1 MIGLRL
7 MDHPPYLPFSLMRCV
22 FPVLLAVA
30 LSGCVVTPIADTSGE
45 PAVVLLVPTFTP
57 TPMPTATLPA
67 PPQPSEVSSPP
78 PAREATATEAIETA
92 AAEATA
98 TPVPTATPTPSGLG
112 IGYVQADVL
121 NLRSGPIASFTVL
134 GQLRKD
140 HAVELLER
148 NEDGTWWRVCC
159 LADGATEGWI
169 SGAYLNLVLHAPAL
183 AVSDADAAAA
193 SRTLITDPH
202 ELWTYT
208 SDLAFSQLPESRYSH
223 PPSAP
228 VNPLTGLPI
237 APERLAQRVLTVCIP
252 SDVNARPQSGLSQ
265 ADVVYEYLVDGF
277 QITRMTGVFYGDD
290 APLIGPVRSARL
302 INFYLGYFYNA
313 ATMCSGASD
322 YLRRL
327 LREMADFPFFDID
340 LDNPQGIYPYSFLL
354 GSGLTRFHTNTQ
366 GMRRWLADAS
376 REQAMD
382 VQGFHFGEPPTGGV
396 PAAYVR
402 IPYPTVSSAWVEFR
416 YLPAAGRY
424 LRSVGGQPHR
434 DRNNNEQLAPH
445 NVIVQYVPH
454 QATHLVEDALGSRS
468 LDQDIFGSGPA
479 VIFRDGVMYE
489 GTWHTDDLGRLTR
502 FQDARGEALTLR
514 PGRTWIALV
523 PDGYLLAVE

>member
-1 MIGLRL
+1 M
-7 MDHPPYLPFSLMRCV
+7 
-22 FPVLLAVA
+22 
-30 LSGCVVTPIADTSGE
+30 VTPAANTSGE
-45 PAVVLLVPTFTP
+45 PVVVVMVPTFTP
-57 TPMPTATLPA
+57 TPRPTATMPA
-67 PPQPSEVSSPP
+67 PPQSAPLETGSPT
-78 PAREATATEAIETA
+78 PAVEATAAEAVATIEPV

-98 TPVPTATPTPSGLG
+98 TPVPTASPTPSGLG
-112 IGYVQADVL
+112 IGYVHADVL
-121 NLRSGPIASFTVL
+121 NLRSGPSTSFTVL

-159 LADGATEGWI
+159 LADGVTEGWI
-169 SGAYLNLVLHAPAL
+169 AGAYLNLALHAPVQ
-183 AVSDADAAAA
+183 AVSDADAAASA
-193 SRTLITDPH
+193 RTLITDPH

-208 SDLAFSQLPESRYSH
+208 QELAFSRLPESRYSH
-223 PPSAP
+223 FPAEA

-327 LREMADFPFFDID
+327 LRDMADFPFFDID

-354 GSGLTRFHTNTQ
+354 ETGLPLTRFHTNTQ
-366 GMRRWLADAS
+366 GLRRWLADTS

-402 IPYPTVSSAWVEFR
+402 IPYPTVSSAWAEFR

-424 LRSVGGQPHR
+424 LRFVGGQPHM

-489 GTWHTDDLGRLTR
+489 GTWHTDDLGQLTR
-502 FQDARGEALTLR
+502 FQDARGEALALR

-523 PDGYLLAVE
+523 PDGYRLTVE